1 MVFWHKEQLSCF
13 LFPHDLFARLSG
25 DVLFV
30 SLMFIE
36 QTHTLLIHFIC
47 MKITGRS
54 PRCGCEA
61 QTNRCSAL
69 FSETRCF
76 TLTKQPFCEPAS
88 SLFPPPVPM
97 RKFLLLL
104 FCSSCKH
111 ELPLLTER
119 KGCMKC
125 LHSVCHCWLLASG
138 PEHSAEGNGSHV
150 FQ

>member
-1 MVFWHKEQLSCF
+1 MFSVSIRLVCSSFRRHLVFF
-13 LFPHDLFARLSG
+13 
-25 DVLFV
+25 
-30 SLMFIE
+30 SLMSIK
-36 QTHTLLIHFIC
+36 QTHTLLFHFIC

-69 FSETRCF
+69 FSEARCF
-76 TLTKQPFCEPAS
+76 ALTKQPFREPGS

-111 ELPLLTER
+111 QLPLLTER
-119 KGCMKC
+119 KSCMKC
-125 LHSVCHCWLLASG
+125 LHSACECGACWLLASG